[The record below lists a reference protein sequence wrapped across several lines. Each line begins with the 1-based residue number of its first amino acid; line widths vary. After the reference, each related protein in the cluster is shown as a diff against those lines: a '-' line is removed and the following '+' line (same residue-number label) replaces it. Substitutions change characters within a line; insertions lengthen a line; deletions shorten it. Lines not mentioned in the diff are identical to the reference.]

1 MSPVAATDA
10 ELTDAAIKA
19 AWNDPDT
26 SSEVSF
32 EVLLGE
38 SPTVQCHV
46 IDGPDWG
53 LLNEEAKSC
62 DNGSYIG
69 LMRFKLVWSV
79 QGRFAPVQIDEIW
92 ISVTSIVRESEDAL
106 CVSGSG
112 WVLTYYPEYC
122 GIPRSFPTKCA
133 PDEFREWLPK
143 KRSGLVLR
151 DENDD

>member
-1 MSPVAATDA
+1 MSPIAAT
-10 ELTDAAIKA
+10 ESEFSDAAIKA
-19 AWNDPDT
+19 AWNDPST

-32 EVLLGE
+32 EMLLGE
-38 SPTVQCHV
+38 PPRVQCHI

-53 LLNEEAKSC
+53 LLNEASKS
-62 DNGSYIG
+62 DETYVG
-69 LMRFKLVWSV
+69 LARFKLVWSV

-122 GIPRSFPTKCA
+122 GIPRSFPTKCV
-133 PDEFREWLPK
+133 PDGFREFLPK
-143 KRSGLVLR
+143 MRGGLILR
-151 DENDD
+151 DEDEA

>member
-1 MSPVAATDA
+1 MSPIAATES
-10 ELTDAAIKA
+10 ELSDAAIKA
-19 AWNDPDT
+19 AWNDPST

-32 EVLLGE
+32 EMLLGE
-38 SPTVQCHV
+38 PPRVQCHI

-53 LLNEEAKSC
+53 LLNEASKS
-62 DNGSYIG
+62 DETYVG
-69 LMRFKLVWSV
+69 LARFKLVWSV

-122 GIPRSFPTKCA
+122 GIPRSFPTKCV
-133 PDEFREWLPK
+133 PDGFREFLPK
-143 KRSGLVLR
+143 MRGGLILR
-151 DENDD
+151 DEDEA